1 MQAFDSLLKDHQRA
15 LLPDGFSVLE
25 SAVIQHN
32 IRSVAGMYDNI
43 TLDQLAALLGLSVSR
58 VETLTCD
65 MISEGRLKGHV
76 DQVRDLPSASMNA
89 RARLTAGRDWGSDFK
104 PMYSKMDATGPV
116 KKEICQDRRFI
127 VSTTHSSP
135 WRHRRRPKPGL
146 PSVHGNNLELLQR
159 SVLSMVAIT
168 FAALPFCLLPG
179 MRVAPLRSWRTLHPS
194 LYIPVNQTLCRR

>member
-89 RARLTAGRDWGSDFK
+89 RARLTAGRDWGPDYK
-104 PMYSKMDATGPV
+104 PMYSKMDARGPV
-116 KKEICQDRRFI
+116 KKENCQDRRFI
-127 VSTTHSSP
+127 VSPHIAHHGGIRGDPNQGFHLSTETILSCSSGQCCQWSPSRLQLCHSASCLACV
-135 WRHRRRPKPGL
+135 WH
-146 PSVHGNNLELLQR
+146 HY
-159 SVLSMVAIT
+159 VLGALCIQACT
-168 FAALPFCLLPG
+168 F
-179 MRVAPLRSWRTLHPS
+179 R
-194 LYIPVNQTLCRR
+194 

>member
-1 MQAFDSLLKDHQRA
+1 MHAFDSLLKDHQRA

-76 DQVRDLPSASMNA
+76 DQVRDLPSASMRA
-89 RARLTAGRDWGSDFK
+89 RARLTAGTVWNSASK
-104 PMYSKMDATGPV
+104 PMHSGVEARGHV
-116 KKEICQDRRFI
+116 K
-127 VSTTHSSP
+127 VGS
-135 WRHRRRPKPGL
+135 
-146 PSVHGNNLELLQR
+146 
-159 SVLSMVAIT
+159 
-168 FAALPFCLLPG
+168 
-179 MRVAPLRSWRTLHPS
+179 
-194 LYIPVNQTLCRR
+194 

>member
-1 MQAFDSLLKDHQRA
+1 MPSEFVVVGVEPQGPGACREDVQAFDSLLKEHQRA

-76 DQVRDLPSASMNA
+76 DQA
-89 RARLTAGRDWGSDFK
+89 RSLTSLRHVQCMQRA
-104 PMYSKMDATGPV
+104 P
-116 KKEICQDRRFI
+116 
-127 VSTTHSSP
+127 HLSS
-135 WRHRRRPKPGL
+135 
-146 PSVHGNNLELLQR
+146 
-159 SVLSMVAIT
+159 
-168 FAALPFCLLPG
+168 
-179 MRVAPLRSWRTLHPS
+179 
-194 LYIPVNQTLCRR
+194 